1 MLTLAPETLSEH
13 ERETWSSYKHLRTHE
28 LKKLKPDLR
37 DSVANSVAWFEFLRS
52 RWVFSCSPPVDSI
65 DPLEY
70 ARSVD
75 EHGPDIR
82 TIRARMSD
90 NHRRPV
96 QAPRKADSPV
106 SPRFNNAYT
115 FFVRR
120 RFRELASEGTR
131 MRVSEVVPML
141 AKEWASL
148 TPEQREEVR
157 AECDH

>member
-13 ERETWSSYKHLRTHE
+13 EREMWSSYKHLRAHE
-28 LKKLKPDLR
+28 LKELKPDLR
-37 DSVANSVAWFEFLRS
+37 DCVANSVAWFEFLRS
-52 RWVFSCSPPVDSI
+52 RWVFSCSPPVDDI

-70 ARSVD
+70 ARCVD
-75 EHGPDIR
+75 EHGPDLR
-82 TIRARMSD
+82 TIRARMPDS
-90 NHRRPV
+90 HRRSV
-96 QAPRKADSPV
+96 RAPRKDDSPV

-120 RFRELASEGTR
+120 RIRELTSEGAR